1 MFAVRSFCAGS
12 EERLIRIALKGLM
25 GPVEVRGKK
34 YPEHV
39 PMTAFGGMLKDNDV
53 AVSATIF

>member
-1 MFAVRSFCAGS
+1 MLIQSEAFLSDEEASAVVDQHVFAVRSFCAGS

-34 YPEHV
+34 
-39 PMTAFGGMLKDNDV
+39 
-53 AVSATIF
+53 